1 MNPKVRESIT
11 ILMMKNDSTVD
22 FLQEWLD
29 KKKWNSMEAIG
40 VASVVAN
47 VYNGIETVLELL
59 VRKVHGITI
68 SGAEFHK
75 TLLTTADDL
84 GYIPIDIISIMSGM
98 RDFRHFKRH
107 GYDIELEP
115 DQVRAYAPQAIVA
128 HRAVAG
134 RILEKHPELREE

>member
-11 ILMMKNDSTVD
+11 ILMTKNDSTAD
-22 FLQEWLD
+22 FLQQWLD
-29 KKKWNSMEAIG
+29 KEPWNSMEAIG
-40 VASVVAN
+40 AASVVAN

-59 VRKVHGITI
+59 IRKVHGITI

-75 TLLTTADDL
+75 ALLTTADNL
-84 GYIPIDIISIMSGM
+84 GYIPVDIVSILNGM

-115 DQVRAYAPQAIVA
+115 DQVREYAPQAIAA
-128 HRAVAG
+128 HRAVAN
-134 RILEKHPELREE
+134 RILEKHPELRN